1 MQRLFVAIDMPPAVN
16 QRLIGL
22 CQGVSGAKW
31 ADISH
36 FHLTLRFIGDADDG
50 LMSDIEL
57 ALAEIEAP
65 AFELALNGVGYFPP
79 RAPAKILWAGIE
91 PEGLL
96 IRLRDQVVAALGAL
110 GLEPEHR
117 KFAPHITLARF
128 KRGAPSE
135 QVAEFLSRH
144 ALFRTEPFPAN
155 EFHLYSSL
163 LRPDGAL
170 HRIEASYP
178 LVDVAAFGG

>member
-1 MQRLFVAIDMPPAVN
+1 MHRLFIAIDMPPAVN
-16 QRLIGL
+16 QSLIGL

-50 LMSDIEL
+50 LMRDIEL

-79 RAPAKILWAGIE
+79 RGPAKILWAGIE
-91 PEGLL
+91 PEGLPT
-96 IRLRDQVVAALGAL
+96 RLRDQVVAALGVL
-110 GLEPEHR
+110 GLEPERR

-128 KRGAPSE
+128 KRGAAPG

-144 ALFRTEPFPAN
+144 ALFRTEPFAVN
-155 EFHLYSSL
+155 QFHLYSSL

>member
-57 ALAEIEAP
+57 ALAEIEI
-65 AFELALNGVGYFPP
+65 G
-79 RAPAKILWAGIE
+79 RASCRE
-91 PEGLL
+91 
-96 IRLRDQVVAALGAL
+96 RV
-110 GLEPEHR
+110 
-117 KFAPHITLARF
+117 
-128 KRGAPSE
+128 
-135 QVAEFLSRH
+135 
-144 ALFRTEPFPAN
+144 
-155 EFHLYSSL
+155 
-163 LRPDGAL
+163 
-170 HRIEASYP
+170 
-178 LVDVAAFGG
+178 